1 MHPTQFQS
9 WTDHYASASIIAADP
24 ALLFEAIEEQAEQ
37 AYARASVVNTGR
49 CVLPHHE
56 FRRRY
61 IDAVYAQL

>member
-1 MHPTQFQS
+1 MEPTRFIP
-9 WTDHYASASIIAADP
+9 WTDHHASASMLAADP
-24 ALLFEAIEEQAEQ
+24 ALLFEAIEEQADQ

-49 CVLPHHE
+49 CILPHNE